1 MKDLKEQ
8 PFVVFMMALAGWTVE
23 QLNEQPPHIIMGGLC
38 AVQVEGE
45 DLFNKATAADMVRAA
60 AVAHAICGDTPPS
73 YVKSEQPAKKSAFA
87 ERLESLQKQQKES

>member
-1 MKDLKEQ
+1 MVELKEQ

-45 DLFNKATAADMVRAA
+45 DLFNKATAKDFIRAA
-60 AVAHAICGDTPPS
+60 EVAHAICGDTPPS
-73 YVKSEQPAKKSAFA
+73 YIKLYQG
-87 ERLESLQKQQKES
+87 RTRI